1 MSEAKKGDMVKVH
14 YTGRFEDGSLFDSSR
29 DRGPLQFTLGNE
41 EMIPGFENAI
51 IGMKKGDTKTAR
63 IVANEAYGPYIDDM
77 VMRVDKDKVPADM
90 ELKTGLMLKIRQPE
104 GNAINVMVTDI
115 SDDEVVLDANQP
127 LAGKDLEFDIELIH
141 IG

>member
-14 YTGRFEDGSLFDSSR
+14 YTGRFEDGSLFDSSK
-29 DRGPLQFTLGNE
+29 DRGPLQFTLGNG

-51 IGMKKGDTKTAR
+51 IGMKIGDTKTAK
-63 IVANEAYGPYIDDM
+63 IAANEAYGPYIDDM
-77 VMRVDKDKVPADM
+77 VMRIGKDKFPADM

-115 SDDEVVLDANQP
+115 SDDEVVLDANHP
-127 LAGKDLEFDIELIH
+127 LAGKDLEFDIELVH

>member
-1 MSEAKKGDMVKVH
+1 VKQKKGDMVKVH

-77 VMRVDKDKVPADM
+77 VMRVDKDKFPADM

>member
-14 YTGRFEDGSLFDSSR
+14 YTGRFEDGSLFDSSK
-29 DRGPLQFTLGNE
+29 DRAPLQFTLGNG

-51 IGMKKGDTKTAR
+51 IGMKIGDTKTAK
-63 IVANEAYGPYIDDM
+63 IAANEAYGPYIDDM
-77 VMRVDKDKVPADM
+77 VMRIGKDKFPADM

-115 SDDEVVLDANQP
+115 SDDEVVLDANHP
-127 LAGKDLEFDIELIH
+127 LAGKDLEFDIELVH